1 MDTFT
6 IDPTATRGKLRIAVV
21 TETYPPEIN
30 GVARTVGLMVDALLA
45 RGHEVQL
52 IRPRQGSEP
61 DSPADP
67 ALRQRLVAGVPIPVY
82 RDLRMGLVSR
92 RSLQREWGQWRPD
105 LVHVVTEGPLGWV
118 AVAAAK
124 RLGIP
129 VSSDFHTNF
138 HSYSRHYGFGVFT
151 RVVAR
156 YLRTLHNR
164 ADCTLVPTA
173 ETKADLE
180 ALSFERVTVVGRG
193 VDTRLFSPGHR
204 SEALRA
210 AWGCRENDTVA
221 LHVGRIAPEKNIG
234 LFAQAAQ
241 GMRSIDPKVRVVLV
255 GDGPQGASLRARHPE
270 FVFAG
275 MRTGEDLAAHYAS
288 ADVFLFPS
296 TTETFGNV
304 TLEAMASGLAIVAYD
319 YAAARQHLR
328 HWVSG
333 VLAPLGDTSEFI
345 RMAAMFALGR
355 KLRTRLGLEARRA
368 AEAITWESVFDEL
381 ERVLRRTAGAAM
393 NQPGGALRES
403 VHVET

>member
-1 MDTFT
+1 MDMHME
-6 IDPTATRGKLRIAVV
+6 PAATRRALRIAVV

-45 RGHEVQL
+45 RGHDIEL
-52 IRPRQGSEP
+52 IRPRQGPEP
-61 DSPADP
+61 DSPGR
-67 ALRQRLVAGVPIPVY
+67 ALRQRLVAGLPIPMY
-82 RDLRMGLVSR
+82 PDLRLGLASR
-92 RSLQREWGQWRPD
+92 GFFERAWREQRPD
-105 LVHVVTEGPLGWV
+105 LVHVVTEGPLGWM

-138 HSYSRHYGFGVFT
+138 HTYSRHYGFGLFA
-151 RVVAR
+151 RPVAR

-173 ETKADLE
+173 EMKAELE
-180 ALSFERVTVVGRG
+180 ALSFERVVVVGRG
-193 VDTRLFSPGHR
+193 VDSRLFNPGRR
-204 SEALRA
+204 SESLRA
-210 AWGCRENDTVA
+210 SWGCRESDTVA
-221 LHVGRIAPEKNIG
+221 LHVGRIAPEKNMG
-234 LFAQAAQ
+234 VFAKAAEE
-241 GMRSIDPKVRVVLV
+241 MLAIDPMVRVVLV
-255 GDGPQGASLRARHPE
+255 GDGPQGASLRKQFPH

-288 ADVFLFPS
+288 ADVFIFPS

-304 TLEAMASGLAIVAYD
+304 TMEAMASGLAIVAYD

-333 VLAPLGDTSEFI
+333 LLAPFGDASEFS
-345 RMAAMFALGR
+345 RMAGLLARGPQ
-355 KLRTRLGLEARRA
+355 LRRRLGLEARRTT
-368 AEAITWESVFDEL
+368 ETITWDKVFDDLEL
-381 ERVLRRTAGAAM
+381 ALRRIATATWGELSGPA
-393 NQPGGALRES
+393 RTS

>member
-1 MDTFT
+1 M
-6 IDPTATRGKLRIAVV
+6 ARGALRVAVI

-45 RGHEVQL
+45 RGHEIEL

-61 DSPADP
+61 DSQDP
-67 ALRQRLVAGVPIPVY
+67 SLRERMVMGLPIPMY
-82 RDLRMGLVSR
+82 RDLRIGLVSR
-92 RSLQREWGQWRPD
+92 GSLQKAWRRQRPD
-105 LVHVVTEGPLGWV
+105 LVHVVTEGPLGWA

-124 RLGIP
+124 GLGIP

-138 HSYSRHYGFGVFT
+138 HSYSRHYGFGLFG
-151 RVVAR
+151 RAVAR

-173 ETKADLE
+173 EMKVELE
-180 ALSFERVTVVGRG
+180 ALSFERVLVVGRG
-193 VDTRLFSPGHR
+193 VDARLFNPGRR

-221 LHVGRIAPEKNIG
+221 LHVGRIAVEKNIG
-234 LFAQAAQ
+234 LFAKAVEE
-241 GMRSIDPKVRVVLV
+241 MRCIDPTVRVVLV
-255 GDGPQGASLRARHPE
+255 GDGPLGASLRKQYPD

-288 ADVFLFPS
+288 ADVFIFPS

-304 TLEAMASGLAIVAYD
+304 TTEAMASGLAIVAYD
-319 YAAARQHLR
+319 YAAAQQHLR

-333 VLAPLGDTSEFI
+333 MLAPFGEASDFI
-345 RMAAMFALGR
+345 RMAALLARGP
-355 KLRTRLGLEARRA
+355 KLRARLGLEARRT
-368 AEAITWESVFDEL
+368 AETITWDKVFDDL
-381 ERVLRRTAGAAM
+381 EIVLRRIAAAAR
-393 NQPGGALRES
+393 GGLGGPARTP